1 VFKLLTQKIHPKEIS
16 MVFRTIALATTALA
30 LAFGST
36 AHAAEIKVL
45 STNALKSVLLDLGPK
60 FEKSSGDKLAITWGT
75 AAELTK
81 EIMKGAAV
89 DVAVITD
96 AGVAGLIKDGK
107 LASSTPLARSGI
119 AVAVKKGAPKPKLG
133 SADDFKAMLL
143 SAKSIAYVETG
154 ASGIYLKGV
163 FDRLGV
169 AGAIKDKLKSVKA
182 AGEAVANGEA
192 EIGFTQVSEI
202 LPFEGA
208 DVGGMLPPDVQSFT
222 SFSLGVESKDSKP
235 AAEFVKFLKTP
246 EATAVIK
253 AKGLE
258 PL

>member
-1 VFKLLTQKIHPKEIS
+1 
-16 MVFRTIALATTALA
+16 MAFRTVAFAATAIAF
-30 LAFGST
+30 AFGGT

-60 FEKSSGDKLAITWGT
+60 FEKSSGDTLAITWGT
-75 AAELTK
+75 AAELTPQ
-81 EIMKGAAV
+81 IAKGAAV
-89 DVAVITD
+89 DVAIVTD
-96 AGVAGLIKDGK
+96 AGVDGLIKQGK

-119 AVAVKKGAPKPKLG
+119 AVAIKKGAPKPKLD
-133 SADDFKAMLL
+133 SADDFKALLL
-143 SAKSIAYVETG
+143 SAKSIAYVAAG
-154 ASGIYLKGV
+154 ASGIYLKTV
-163 FDRLGV
+163 FERLGV
-169 AGAIKDKLKSVKA
+169 ADAIKDKLKAVGA
-182 AGEAVANGEA
+182 AGEAVAKGET

-222 SFSLGVESKDSKP
+222 SFSLGVQSRDSKP
-235 AAEFVKFLKTP
+235 AADLVKFLKTP
-246 EATAVIK
+246 EAAAVIK

>member
-1 VFKLLTQKIHPKEIS
+1 
-16 MVFRTIALATTALA
+16 MA
-30 LAFGST
+30 LAFGGP

-75 AAELTK
+75 AAELTQQ
-81 EIMKGAAV
+81 IAKGAAV
-89 DVAVITD
+89 DVAIVTD
-96 AGVAGLIKDGK
+96 AGLDGLIKQGK

-119 AVAVKKGAPKPKLG
+119 AVAIKKGAPKPKLG
-133 SADDFKAMLL
+133 SADDFKALLL
-143 SAKSIAYVETG
+143 SAKSIAYVAAG

-163 FDRLGV
+163 FERLGV
-169 AGAIKDKLKSVKA
+169 ADAIKDKLKAVGA
-182 AGEAVANGEA
+182 AGEAVAKGEA

-222 SFSLGVESKDSKP
+222 SFSLGVQSKDSKP

-246 EATAVIK
+246 ESAAVIK